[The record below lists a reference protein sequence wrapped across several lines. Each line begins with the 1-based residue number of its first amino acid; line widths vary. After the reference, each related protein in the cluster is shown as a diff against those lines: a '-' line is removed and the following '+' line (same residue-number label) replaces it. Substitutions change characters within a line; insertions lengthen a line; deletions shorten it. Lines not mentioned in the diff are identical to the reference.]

1 MRKVRCDKK
10 IRLEEYN
17 PSKTKFLLSNKDKLE
32 ATILFRTN
40 AYSMVDIA
48 KRFGVGVVTMK
59 RAVVDNIF
67 TEEEIQ
73 NGITSYKYNLLRG
86 LEKNK
91 QKETSLR
98 QEIIKT
104 GLIKLKEIITLNNNI
119 PADKLSGIISQQQ
132 KDLWLSTGKP
142 TEISQVNT
150 LSDELLN
157 TLINKIEQNG
167 DIITTRPEGERNQ
180 GNEEN
185 RIGSGEFKELES
197 GGTEEL
203 ITNLGGGEDEETE
216 RMED

>member
-1 MRKVRCDKK
+1 MRKIK
-10 IRLEEYN
+10 INKNLEIDIPN
-17 PSKTKFLLSNKDKLE
+17 KTKFLLSNKDKLE

-40 AYSMVDIA
+40 AYSLKDIA
-48 KRFGVGVVTMK
+48 KRFSVGIVTMQK
-59 RAVVDNIF
+59 AVKDNIF

-73 NGITSYKYNLLRG
+73 NGITAYKYNLLRS

-157 TLINKIEQNG
+157 TLINKIEENN
-167 DIITTRPEGERNQ
+167 DIITTRP
-180 GNEEN
+180 NEEKFPRN
-185 RIGSGEFKELES
+185 EEDRISSGEFEEFES

-203 ITNLGGGEDEETE
+203 INNIGEGEGEKTE
-216 RMED
+216 GMED